1 MMAGSSFWEYVI
13 LPDALHRFLFENA
26 PIRGEH
32 VHLGDTWRIILQHHE
47 YPVVLR
53 NTLGELMAA
62 AALLTATLKLKGS
75 LILQVQGNGPVSLL
89 VVECNGELGMRATAK
104 WEGDLPQGGL
114 AELVGDGRF
123 VITLDPRDG
132 SQTYQGIVALE
143 GRSIAEILQNYML
156 RSEQLETRL
165 WLAANEQSA
174 SGMLLQKMPDKPE
187 QDMDAW
193 NRLGH
198 LADTA
203 KPDELLELSAE
214 TLLHRLFHEE
224 DVRLFA
230 PQPVS
235 FHCRCSR
242 AGVANMLKI
251 LGREEVTDI
260 LQERGAIEV
269 CCEFCNQR
277 YSFDAID
284 AEEVF
289 SSDIIAPGTDSR
301 H

>member
-1 MMAGSSFWEYVI
+1 MKDGSSRGYVI
-13 LPDALHRFLFENA
+13 LQDALYRFLFENA

-32 VHLGDTWRIILQHHE
+32 VHLGDTWRTTLKHHE
-47 YPVVLR
+47 YPAVLR

-62 AALLTATLKLKGS
+62 AALLAATLKLKGS

-89 VVECNGELGMRATAK
+89 VVECNSDLGMRATAK

-114 AELVGDGRF
+114 AELVGTGRF
-123 VITLDPRDG
+123 AITLDPRDG

-143 GRSIAEILQNYML
+143 GRSIAEILQNYMM

-165 WLAANEQSA
+165 WLAADEHNA
-174 SGMLLQKMPDKPE
+174 GGMLLQKIPDKPE
-187 QDMDAW
+187 QDTDAW
-193 NRLGH
+193 NRLGQ

-214 TLLHRLFHEE
+214 TILRRLFHEE

-230 PQPVS
+230 PHPVT

-242 AGVANMLKI
+242 TGVANMLKI
-251 LGREEVTDI
+251 LGREEVASI
-260 LQERGAIEV
+260 LNERGAIEV
-269 CCEFCNQR
+269 GCEFCNQQ
-277 YSFDAID
+277 YHFDAVD

-289 SSDIIAPGTDSR
+289 SSGIVAPGTDSR